1 MLYYFIIFLHIIYY
15 FLIYNMKNNK
25 KLWNNSEEISILE
38 KLLEGLYKKQRELLK
53 KNGGQG
59 WRDYFLELFGY

>member
-1 MLYYFIIFLHIIYY
+1 
-15 FLIYNMKNNK
+15 MKNNK

-59 WRDYFLELFGY
+59 WWDYFLELFGY

>member
-59 WRDYFLELFGY
+59 WWDYFLELFGY